1 MFIWFVIDGAG
12 WALWNTRNNL
22 FFQQKKLKSPKRVAC
37 KTIGLLNH
45 WQTLAKEKWNKL
57 ELLQKMKPSGFDIF

>member
-1 MFIWFVIDGAG
+1 MERVGLCG
-12 WALWNTRNNL
+12 TRETIY
-22 FFQQKKLKSPKRVAC
+22 FFNKKKLKSPKRVAC